1 MLKCLQKLA
10 VLSAL
15 VFAFALANPA
25 AVLAQ
30 NEAESQNQPVNP
42 NNAIQSGLCGGSGL
56 SLNNSGCSNLALGNP
71 ESALNKFITRLVNL
85 FSVVVGIVAVVMII
99 IGGFRYIISGGDSS
113 SVTDAKNTI
122 LYAIVGL
129 IIVAISQFL
138 VRFVL
143 SQATG
148 LG

>member
-1 MLKCLQKLA
+1 MKQVFSKLA
-10 VLSAL
+10 VLSVSL
-15 VFAFALANPA
+15 STII
-25 AVLAQ
+25 VLASGSVY
-30 NEAESQNQPVNP
+30 AQNQDNEQQVNP

-56 SLNNSGCSNLALGNP
+56 SLDNSSCSNAALGNP
-71 ESALNKFITRLVNL
+71 QVALNTLITRVVNL

-99 IGGFRYIISGGDSS
+99 VGGFRYIISGGDSS
-113 SVTDAKNTI
+113 NVTDAKNTI

-143 SQATG
+143 GQATG
-148 LG
+148 LGG

>member
-1 MLKCLQKLA
+1 MKDITKKLI
-10 VLSAL
+10 VLPVISL
-15 VFAFALANPA
+15 LFAALATA
-25 AVLAQ
+25 SVYAQ
-30 NEAESQNQPVNP
+30 GPEATDGVSP

-56 SLNNSGCSNLALGNP
+56 SLNNTGCSDVALGNP
-71 ESALNKFITRLVNL
+71 QGALNKFITRIVNL
-85 FSVVVGIVAVVMII
+85 FSVIVGIVAVVMII
-99 IGGFRYIISGGDSS
+99 VGGFRYVISGGDSAN
-113 SVTDAKNTI
+113 VTDAKNTI

-148 LG
+148 L